1 MPFKEGGYYTIS
13 IMSIDESTTTI
24 YNEDCPELQCRKIM
38 RPANIYQEAINN
50 IPLEVQKETEL
61 TFAVSDR
68 IHQLMTKQG
77 ITQKGLAK
85 KMGKTETE
93 ISLWLSGQHNFTLKT
108 LARISAVLGEDL
120 IRVN

>member
-1 MPFKEGGYYTIS
+1 MY
-13 IMSIDESTTTI
+13 
-24 YNEDCPELQCRKIM
+24 L
-38 RPANIYQEAINN
+38 EAIKN

-61 TFAVSDR
+61 TFDVSDR

-93 ISLWLSGQHNFTLKT
+93 ISLWLSGQHNFTLMT